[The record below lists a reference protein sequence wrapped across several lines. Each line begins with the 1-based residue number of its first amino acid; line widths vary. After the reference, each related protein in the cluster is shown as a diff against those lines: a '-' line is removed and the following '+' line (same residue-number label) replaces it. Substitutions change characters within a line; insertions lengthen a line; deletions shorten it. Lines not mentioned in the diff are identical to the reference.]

1 MEFSSIVVAWLA
13 ASAIYCI
20 SGWLLVGS
28 VEVKVKT
35 WTTTSADAVPSS
47 EASSLCTSPSRRV
60 ANIAGE
66 NLTLSGGVCCHRR
79 WIGIGVKVKALAHL
93 WAGDSDARGRRLP
106 C

>member
-1 MEFSSIVVAWLA
+1 MGFSSVVVVWLA
-13 ASAIYCI
+13 VSAIYCI

-47 EASSLCTSPSRRV
+47 LCTSPYRRV
-60 ANIAGE
+60 ADIAGE
-66 NLTLSGGVCCHRR
+66 NLTLLGGICYHRR

-93 WAGDSDARGRRLP
+93 RAGDSDARGRRLP